1 MGLGMIS
8 LCSCLTYGHEK
19 QASSGLRELRRCRPA
34 TPLYRKEPVKAAW
47 PSDWDTSWMTPSWG
61 VLGKGQGA
69 ENEKAFFW
77 GSVFNETIHWFISL
91 LLESH
96 LLHMTESTS
105 GKKLPGPTVTNMS
118 SSVPSLSLT
127 CCNKAVNN
135 SNLQVWFHKSE
146 ASFVL
151 RAVDVSLPFFVSGLD
166 KGGLVRAW
174 FWFWSLFTALGCS
187 TLWRLRVKAV
197 NVALRISC

>member
-1 MGLGMIS
+1 MATRNKLPLGLESWGGADLLLLYIERS
-8 LCSCLTYGHEK
+8 
-19 QASSGLRELRRCRPA
+19 QLRRLDHLTGTRPEWLLVEVFWA
-34 TPLYRKEPVKAAW
+34 KNR
-47 PSDWDTSWMTPSWG
+47 
-61 VLGKGQGA
+61 QGA